1 MLKIDHIGKL
11 HTITYRVE
19 LHNHDLWEVAYYTQ
33 GTGHIQ
39 IGEEIVPFKAGDIFL
54 LPPSVP
60 HSDWANEGF
69 QDIYFTFTRTDL
81 THGQYRRFQDNDGQA
96 VLHLLNQMY
105 DAYMRNDP
113 NRERIINLLF
123 ELFFQYMYAWDTAV
137 QSNPYVE
144 SIRNAI
150 IAHFSDPHFSITE
163 VVEGLHL
170 NANYAR
176 DLFVQWVGCTPLQF
190 LTEKRMEY
198 AKQLLHSRYR
208 SNYSIQEIAFLC
220 GYLDPDY
227 FSRVFRKYTG
237 QSPRSWEKALAKKR
251 SSTEA

>member
-1 MLKIDHIGKL
+1 MLKIDNIGKL
-11 HTITYRVE
+11 YTNTYRVE
-19 LHNHDLWEVAYYTQ
+19 LHKHNLWEAVYYTQ
-33 GTGHIQ
+33 GEGYLQ
-39 IGEEIVPFKAGDIFL
+39 IGEETVSFKAGDIFI

-69 QDIYFTFTRTDL
+69 QDIFFTFYRTDL
-81 THGQYRRFQDNDGQA
+81 ARDRYHHFQDNDGQA
-96 VLHLLNQMY
+96 ALHLLNQMF
-105 DAYMRNDP
+105 DAYMRNDS
-113 NRERIINLLF
+113 NRERIVNLLF
-123 ELFFQYMYAWDTAV
+123 ELFFQYLYAWDITA

-144 SIRNAI
+144 SIRSAI
-150 IAHFSDPHFSITE
+150 ITHFSDPHFSVAE
-163 VVEGLHL
+163 VIEELHL

-190 LTEKRMEY
+190 LAEKRIEY

-227 FSRVFRKYTG
+227 FSRVFRKHTG
-237 QSPRSWEKALAKKR
+237 QSPRNWEKALAEKH
-251 SSTEA
+251 SHTEV